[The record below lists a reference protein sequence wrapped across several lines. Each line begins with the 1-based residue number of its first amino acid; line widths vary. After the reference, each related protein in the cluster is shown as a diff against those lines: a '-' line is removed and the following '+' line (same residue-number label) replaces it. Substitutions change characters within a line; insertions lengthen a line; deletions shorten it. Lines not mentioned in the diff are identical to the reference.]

1 MTEVLPVL
9 LRLSLFGSLLAL
21 ALFALKPLLR
31 GRVSRTV
38 QYYLW
43 LLVLL
48 RLCIPAGLTLTLPE
62 APAVPVQPPAPAV
75 SQTVQPDTPAPVP
88 EPLPAAAEQVPVPAP
103 DPDPVNWSAI
113 LSGIWAVGAALCA
126 GRYLFGYCLLRGKIR
141 RNETAPAPETLAL
154 LAELEPSK
162 WVRVAESAAV
172 DTPLLLGPFAPVIV
186 LPPRLTDPGQLRD
199 ILAHELT
206 HARRYDLLYKWFA
219 ALTVSVHWFNPLM
232 ILIRR
237 EISRACELACD
248 EAVIK
253 TLDAPARQH
262 YGETLLSLA
271 AYDLSALALP
281 MCGEKRNLKERL
293 VSIVKRHRRTPAT
306 IFLTAAL
313 LLTIGGCSL
322 VMDAAR
328 EKEIDPGIYHPETGV
343 TIDFGMAREDVEAL
357 LGKSND
363 QGEERP
369 HLDVQGRFESYVI
382 YDNADVS
389 IEYGNDRVKALHAP
403 LDVWT
408 TKEGISAGGSV
419 EEVQEKYH
427 VERVCDNG
435 PDEWCCELPSA
446 DCTVQLYGTPTQGLT
461 NISIYDTEPGF
472 KGDSDTFDETTP
484 GLVTTNVDVD
494 YCLTLGMSTEEIGP
508 RAGQAHYRDGAAFL
522 TDQYDGHYYY
532 YFSDLLVF
540 YDEDGKAIQ
549 FITEG
554 YGAFYQTGSGGSTS
568 WRTPRGITY
577 GSTLEE
583 IQAQYP
589 NVTTRQADYA
599 WFGMMVPTKI
609 TAALVQEE
617 DQELVFWLRE
627 GTGVFGMGLSVPG
640 VPLPNTGG
648 AA

>member
-1 MTEVLPVL
+1 
-9 LRLSLFGSLLAL
+9 
-21 ALFALKPLLR
+21 
-31 GRVSRTV
+31 
-38 QYYLW
+38 
-43 LLVLL
+43 
-48 RLCIPAGLTLTLPE
+48 
-62 APAVPVQPPAPAV
+62 
-75 SQTVQPDTPAPVP
+75 
-88 EPLPAAAEQVPVPAP
+88 
-103 DPDPVNWSAI
+103 
-113 LSGIWAVGAALCA
+113 
-126 GRYLFGYCLLRGKIR
+126 
-141 RNETAPAPETLAL
+141 
-154 LAELEPSK
+154 
-162 WVRVAESAAV
+162 
-172 DTPLLLGPFAPVIV
+172 
-186 LPPRLTDPGQLRD
+186 
-199 ILAHELT
+199 
-206 HARRYDLLYKWFA
+206 
-219 ALTVSVHWFNPLM
+219 
-232 ILIRR
+232 
-237 EISRACELACD
+237 
-248 EAVIK
+248 
-253 TLDAPARQH
+253 
-262 YGETLLSLA
+262 
-271 AYDLSALALP
+271 
-281 MCGEKRNLKERL
+281 
-293 VSIVKRHRRTPAT
+293 
-306 IFLTAAL
+306 
-313 LLTIGGCSL
+313 
-322 VMDAAR
+322 
-328 EKEIDPGIYHPETGV
+328 
-343 TIDFGMAREDVEAL
+343 MAREDVEAL

-369 HLDVQGRFESYVI
+369 HLDAQGRFESYVI